1 MAERCLANWWLFN
14 LLTMKTYLDQH
25 LRVLSAPS
33 LTDYV
38 AGKIEA
44 YGVNGSALVL
54 EAAVSPN
61 KVNVI
66 YNTVGFMDKLWGS
79 GSVHGFT
86 HSVNWGN
93 SGCSVHLYSGI

>member
-1 MAERCLANWWLFN
+1 MVCDLNNTFN

-33 LTDYV
+33 LIDYV

-54 EAAVSPN
+54 EAAQYHR
-61 KVNVI
+61 I
-66 YNTVGFMDKLWGS
+66 KLM
-79 GSVHGFT
+79 
-86 HSVNWGN
+86 
-93 SGCSVHLYSGI
+93 